1 MLHAGLVAHT
11 PEGAALCFQ
20 EFCRLG
26 DLEGDAQIYPDISID
41 HIAFGRSLP
50 AWNTGDYSAVRAI
63 LALSIERLARAGAD
77 FFFCPANTAHVALE
91 CAGPQLALPGL
102 HIAHVTAA
110 AAARE
115 GRRMVGVLGT
125 RFTLQSGLHERA
137 LSKHNIQARAPETSD
152 QNALDELIF
161 GDLVHGVFTQAAR
174 DVCRSIIA
182 RLAKRGC
189 DAVALACTEIP
200 LLLSPAPDCILPQLD
215 TTRLLARAALEVS
228 LQRTALPSWRG
239 GPIE

>member
-26 DLEGDAQIYPDISID
+26 NLESEAQLYPDISMD

-50 AWNTGDYSAVRAI
+50 AWNKGDHAAVRAI
-63 LALSIERLARAGAD
+63 LALSIERLARAGAN

-91 CAGPQLALPGL
+91 GAGPPLPLPGL
-102 HIAHVTAA
+102 HIAHVTAV

-125 RFTLQSGLHERA
+125 RFTLQSGLYERA
-137 LSKHNIQARAPETSD
+137 LGRYGVEAAAPDPSD
-152 QNALDELIF
+152 QKTIDDMIF
-161 GDLVHGVFTQAAR
+161 GELVRGVFTPASR
-174 DVCRSIIA
+174 DACLSIID
-182 RLAKRGC
+182 RLAKRGS

-200 LLLSPAPDCILPQLD
+200 LLLSADQGSDLPQLD
-215 TTRLLARAALEVS
+215 TTRLLARAALDVS
-228 LQRTALPSWRG
+228 SQRIELPSWRG
-239 GPIE
+239 GPIG

>member
-1 MLHAGLVAHT
+1 MPIAPILTLY
-11 PEGAALCFQ
+11 CFQ

-26 DLEGDAQIYPDISID
+26 NIGSDSQIYPDVTID

-50 AWNTGDYSAVRAI
+50 AWNAGDYSAVRAI

-77 FFFCPANTAHVALE
+77 FFLCPANTAHLALE
-91 CAGPQLALPGL
+91 CAGPSLALPGL
-102 HIAHVTAA
+102 HIAHVAAA

-115 GRRMVGVLGT
+115 RRNLVGVLGT
-125 RFTLQSGLHERA
+125 RFTLRSGLYERA
-137 LSKHNIQARAPETSD
+137 LSKHGIEALAPEPSD
-152 QNALDELIF
+152 QSAIDEMIF
-161 GDLVHGVFTQAAR
+161 GDLVRGVFTQTAR
-174 DVCRSIIA
+174 DVCRSVID

-200 LLLSPAPDCILPQLD
+200 LLLTAKQDCGLPQLD
-215 TTRLLARAALEVS
+215 TTRLLARAALEVGCKH
-228 LQRTALPSWRG
+228 ADLPTWRG